1 MHTRDGA
8 PLPRNDFLASGSG
21 SDCDEQTLDA
31 VAIELLHRAHPQWAT
46 PIKVLVR
53 TPAPARR
60 PSLATR
66 VAQQRFGGVVRR
78 AVKATQSDASSG
90 CFPRVLLSQHKGAD
104 HSGQSPTRSGT
115 SALGSS
121 TSSPARQ
128 AAAAAEPRLPLV
140 YSGSASAVSDDGDEG
155 EAQGDVSHRG
165 EWEHSGEDSGGEGG
179 HVSQPVVWPSPV
191 HVRVRPDSHAGS
203 RDDGAHSSGGGDGDG
218 DGGGGGGG
226 GGADSG
232 SDFTGE
238 GTRPLPFE
246 FRVLEAALEAVCARL
261 DADVVEVEAET
272 GPALEALTKNV
283 NKFTTE
289 AVKRGR
295 AHLTRV
301 LARVADVRAEL
312 QRMLD
317 DDSDMRDMH
326 LTRKQLVREH
336 SLRLWLGTRDG
347 GGDGE
352 HGDQGGLGLPG
363 DTGRGRHPPASLQH
377 HHTHRLHH
385 AHHTASDAHGDTDAA
400 DSAAGM
406 HRAYH
411 ASVHH
416 HHTPGAGGQGAQLH
430 HGRHA
435 SADAVATPDA
445 SGHTPGLLHQA
456 ETLLTYDDDIQD
468 LEDLLETYFAQ
479 VDHYL
484 NRLTVLRQV
493 ITDTEGF
500 VEIDLDAKRNRILE
514 MTVLLGFGTL
524 SHGLASTAYGV
535 FGMNFLLPAAASS
548 TTSSD
553 ASGAPPAPPAPT
565 APSPIGNRFGRDKH
579 GAFNTVT
586 CTVMAGAFLLWA
598 LVTAGLMRAGM
609 IHIIKAP
616 RWAPFLKPRRE

>member
-1 MHTRDGA
+1 M
-8 PLPRNDFLASGSG
+8 SGG
-21 SDCDEQTLDA
+21 
-31 VAIELLHRAHPQWAT
+31 R
-46 PIKVLVR
+46 
-53 TPAPARR
+53 APA
-60 PSLATR
+60 
-66 VAQQRFGGVVRR
+66 
-78 AVKATQSDASSG
+78 
-90 CFPRVLLSQHKGAD
+90 
-104 HSGQSPTRSGT
+104 
-115 SALGSS
+115 GS
-121 TSSPARQ
+121 
-128 AAAAAEPRLPLV
+128 EH
-140 YSGSASAVSDDGDEG
+140 GDEDSV
-155 EAQGDVSHRG
+155 AGDTSPRS
-165 EWEHSGEDSGGEGG
+165 EWEHGGEDSGGEGE
-179 HVSQPVVWPSPV
+179 HASLPVHWPSPV
-191 HVRVRPDSHAGS
+191 QVRVRPDSHGGS
-203 RDDGAHSSGGGDGDG
+203 HEDAAHSAGGDGG

-261 DADVVEVEAET
+261 DADVAEVEAET

-336 SLRLWLGTRDG
+336 SLRLWLGNRDNG
-347 GGDGE
+347 GGAE
-352 HGDQGGLGLPG
+352 EYPEGGL
-363 DTGRGRHPPASLQH
+363 TQARHPQASLQH
-377 HHTHRLHH
+377 HHTHRVHH
-385 AHHTASDAHGDTDAA
+385 AHHTATDARGDA
-400 DSAAGM
+400 DADPTPGLY
-406 HRAYH
+406 RGYH
-411 ASVHH
+411 ASLHSSHTPGGGGGGGHGVHH
-416 HHTPGAGGQGAQLH
+416 HH
-430 HGRHA
+430 GR
-435 SADAVATPDA
+435 SDVVATPD
-445 SGHTPGLLHQA
+445 GRTPGLLHQA

-535 FGMNFLLPAAASS
+535 FGMNFLLAAPQPGSS
-548 TTSSD
+548 SSSSD
-553 ASGAPPAPPAPT
+553 AAGAPPAPPAPLS
-565 APSPIGNRFGRDKH
+565 PSPIGNRFGRDKH
-579 GAFNTVT
+579 GAFNTIT
-586 CTVMAGAFLLWA
+586 CTVMAAGFLLWA
-598 LVTAGLMRAGM
+598 LITAGLMRAGM
-609 IHIIKAP
+609 IHILQAP
-616 RWAPFLKPRRE
+616 RWAPWLKPRRE

>member
-1 MHTRDGA
+1 MS
-8 PLPRNDFLASGSG
+8 SG
-21 SDCDEQTLDA
+21 
-31 VAIELLHRAHPQWAT
+31 R
-46 PIKVLVR
+46 
-53 TPAPARR
+53 APA
-60 PSLATR
+60 
-66 VAQQRFGGVVRR
+66 G
-78 AVKATQSDASSG
+78 
-90 CFPRVLLSQHKGAD
+90 
-104 HSGQSPTRSGT
+104 
-115 SALGSS
+115 
-121 TSSPARQ
+121 
-128 AAAAAEPRLPLV
+128 
-140 YSGSASAVSDDGDEG
+140 SDDGDEDG
-155 EAQGDVSHRG
+155 SASDASPRG
-165 EWEHSGEDSGGEGG
+165 EWEHGGEDSGGYGE
-179 HVSQPVVWPSPV
+179 HASLPVHWPSPV
-191 HVRVRPDSHAGS
+191 QVRVRPDSHTGS
-203 RDDGAHSSGGGDGDG
+203 HEDAAHSAGGDGG
-218 DGGGGGGG
+218 DGGGGGG

-261 DADVVEVEAET
+261 DADVAEVEAET

-336 SLRLWLGTRDG
+336 SLRLWLGNRDNG
-347 GGDGE
+347 SGAEE
-352 HGDQGGLGLPG
+352 HQEGGL
-363 DTGRGRHPPASLQH
+363 TQVRHPQASLQH

-385 AHHTASDAHGDTDAA
+385 AHHTAAESRGDADA
-400 DSAAGM
+400 DSTLSL
-406 HRAYH
+406 HRGYH
-411 ASVHH
+411 ASLHSS
-416 HHTPGAGGQGAQLH
+416 HTPGAGGGGSGVHHH
-430 HGRHA
+430 HGR
-435 SADAVATPDA
+435 SDVVATPD
-445 SGHTPGLLHQA
+445 GRTPGLLHQA

-535 FGMNFLLPAAASS
+535 FGMNFLLPAPPPSS
-548 TTSSD
+548 SSSD
-553 ASGAPPAPPAPT
+553 AAGAPPAPPAPL

-579 GAFNTVT
+579 GAFNTIT
-586 CTVMAGAFLLWA
+586 CTVMAAGFLLWA
-598 LVTAGLMRAGM
+598 LITAGLMRAGM
-609 IHIIKAP
+609 IHILKAP
-616 RWAPFLKPRRE
+616 RWAPWLKPRRE